1 MKKRYICVLFIF
13 LMLLIVDSPCAEPID
28 IRPHSWR
35 MLVHSS
41 TSQLERLSFS
51 TLFLH
56 ITIYCTNRIVFYIIF
71 YCTFILFM
79 VLFRT
84 NSVFYACVCG
94 IFVWLLLYHYY
105 FAHFSPA
112 CFYYPPKKSK
122 SLFIVIRLKFVYCT
136 FLSILFLWAIQ
147 HIIIWVLFICIYICV
162 CIYTYISQE
171 GVEWEH

>member
-1 MKKRYICVLFIF
+1 MLSFDSNQWKKKIHLYIVF

-41 TSQLERLSFS
+41 ASQLERLSFS

-56 ITIYCTNRIVFYIIF
+56 TYNNLLYNHIVFYIIF

-84 NSVFYACVCG
+84 NSVFYACVCVEFLFG
-94 IFVWLLLYHYY
+94 YY
-105 FAHFSPA
+105 
-112 CFYYPPKKSK
+112 Y
-122 SLFIVIRLKFVYCT
+122 
-136 FLSILFLWAIQ
+136 
-147 HIIIWVLFICIYICV
+147 IIIILLTFRLHVFI
-162 CIYTYISQE
+162 TLPKSQNRFLL
-171 GVEWEH
+171 